1 MRHGNK
7 KSSMICRNCVASY
20 INDDN
25 SSTNSEGMMSKNL
38 DMKAVGQ
45 SYADTIGLPGQFS
58 L

>member
-7 KSSMICRNCVASY
+7 KLSMICRNCVTSY

-45 SYADTIGLPGQFS
+45 SYADTIGLPWQFS